1 MISFNVPPLVG
12 NEYKY
17 IKEAIDS
24 HKICGDGQF
33 TQRCNN
39 WMEKNLMHRK
49 SC

>member
-24 HKICGDGQF
+24 HKICGYGQF
-33 TQRCNN
+33 TKRCNN
-39 WMEKNLMHRK
+39 WMEKK
-49 SC
+49 